1 LDRLSISHGQE
12 MMELIQVSK
21 SQREILLV
29 EDNPADVR
37 LVGDAFAE
45 HQPDHHLNVASDGED
60 ALDFLFRRGV
70 HINAPR
76 VDLVLLDLNLP
87 VMNGDA
93 VLREIRANRD
103 TTLMPV
109 VILSSSSAPRDVRLA
124 YELRANGYIRKPR
137 DLDGIF
143 KAIDSLKTFWL
154 DVAELPAPSRN

>member
-1 LDRLSISHGQE
+1 